1 MIDRCTNPNSRMW
14 HRYGGRGIRVC
25 DRWRA
30 GFWEFFADVGPR
42 PSPKHTLDRIDNDG
56 HYEPGNVRWA
66 MPKQQS
72 RNTRTN
78 KLVEYKGERK
88 PLAEWAEI
96 LGMSRVT
103 LGRRLRLP
111 GWSVERAFTEP
122 VDISQRRVRA
132 IPDNA
137 GVTFR
142 LGQPAGDRVE
152 GE

>member
-1 MIDRCTNPNSRMW
+1 MAGGKLSDCRNRSRRCGVT
-14 HRYGGRGIRVC
+14 
-25 DRWRA
+25 
-30 GFWEFFADVGPR
+30 
-42 PSPKHTLDRIDNDG
+42 
-56 HYEPGNVRWA
+56 
-66 MPKQQS
+66 

-142 LGQPAGDRVE
+142 LGQPAGDRVI
-152 GE
+152 GERPGE